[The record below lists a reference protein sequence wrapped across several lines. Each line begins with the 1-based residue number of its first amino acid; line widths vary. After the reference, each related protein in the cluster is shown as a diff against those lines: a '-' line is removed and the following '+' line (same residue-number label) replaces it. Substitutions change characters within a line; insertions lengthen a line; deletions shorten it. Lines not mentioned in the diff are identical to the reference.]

1 MVILEKREQIRKRH
15 RRRKI
20 RFWLVI
26 VLLTTLVCCICL
38 KDADAPPA
46 DSAPPPQIKLSAFTP
61 EPYLAYGTGSGTE
74 ISVTLTDPDT
84 KNSRDLAAFAEEA
97 WNRQWGYV
105 WGTFGDVLTEELL
118 LYKLDQYPE
127 DLADREEFIR
137 ETWMNCRTAD
147 CVGLI
152 KAYAWYDPESGVID
166 YCGGKFPD
174 WGTDDLFAAAE
185 EKGPLSTIPEIPGI
199 VVFREG
205 HVGIYMGSNIVIE
218 AKGTE
223 YGVVKTKL
231 SESDFTHW
239 MECPYIA
246 YE

>member
-1 MVILEKREQIRKRH
+1 MRKA
-15 RRRKI
+15 
-20 RFWLVI
+20 RFWLV
-26 VLLTTLVCCICL
+26 VFLLTALVCLIWP
-38 KDADAPPA
+38 KDRETPPA
-46 DSAPPPQIKLSAFTP
+46 ASIPPPQIRFPVIAP
-61 EPYLAYGTGSGTE
+61 EPYLEYGTGSGTE
-74 ISVTLTDPDT
+74 ISATLTDPDT

-118 LYKLDQYPE
+118 LYKQEQYPE
-127 DLADREEFIR
+127 DLAEREEFIR
-137 ETWMNCRTAD
+137 ETWMNRRTAD

-152 KAYAWYDPESGVID
+152 KAYAWYDPESGAIG
-166 YCGGKFPD
+166 YCDGDFPD

-205 HVGIYMGSNIVIE
+205 HVGIYMGNDIVIE
-218 AKGTE
+218 SKGTE

-239 MECPYIA
+239 MKCPYIE
-246 YE
+246 YN